1 MASLDE
7 VLRGFGVEQS
17 VVKNADN
24 LNTPLEQYVKEAS
37 QSFIELMIDRVD
49 KGNPNTTNRPV
60 NASYRLRQSFLVD
73 SKIQG
78 NSVSSEFTS
87 DEKYA
92 LWRNDGVS
100 GRERLRETEYQYKA
114 THPSLAM
121 VNDIEQWMVA
131 KGIEASGWA
140 IASNVLKFGF
150 DGARFIEA
158 AFSQEN
164 LNKFE
169 NDILIVVENTVIG
182 MFTKVI
188 PEFK

>member
-1 MASLDE
+1 MASLED
-7 VLRGFGVEQS
+7 VLKRFGAEQS

-24 LNTPLEQYVKEAS
+24 LNTPLEQYIKEAS
-37 QSFIELMIDRVD
+37 QSFIELMIERIDS
-49 KGNPNTTNRPV
+49 GNPDFGGGSA

-73 SKIQG
+73 TKSSG
-78 NSVSSEFTS
+78 GDVSTEFSS

-100 GRERLRETEYQYKA
+100 GTERMRDTQYQYKS
-114 THPSLAM
+114 THPSVAM
-121 VNDIEQWMVA
+121 VTDIEQWMIA
-131 KGIEASGWA
+131 KGFEAPSWA
-140 IASNVLKFGF
+140 VATNVLKFGF

-158 AFSQEN
+158 AFSEQN

-169 NDILIVVENTVIG
+169 NDILIVVENTVFG
-182 MFTKVI
+182 MFSKVI